1 MKRGA
6 RSAPENMAPE
16 VRRRVNSHCERKGTK
31 MRTSTLAFMLLVST
45 SLAAVAEEPK
55 SICARWTAAFNA
67 KDLNAQMALYA
78 DDALRVAPEGHQV
91 GSEAIRKGFIEG
103 YKVYSD
109 HHCKIDHSQS
119 LGKDTYYDAGTWQ
132 ITWASEKG
140 PIQIGG
146 SYSGVV
152 ADGKIKLETWNL
164 NPESVTK
171 VAAATA
177 KTN

>member
-1 MKRGA
+1 
-6 RSAPENMAPE
+6 
-16 VRRRVNSHCERKGTK
+16 
-31 MRTSTLAFMLLVST
+31 MRTSTLMFMLLVST
-45 SLAAVAEEPK
+45 SVAAFAAEEPR
-55 SICARWTAAFNA
+55 SMCARWTAAFNA

-91 GSEAIRKGFIEG
+91 GGEAIGKAFTEG

-140 PIQIGG
+140 AIQIGG
-146 SYSGVV
+146 SFSAVV

>member
-1 MKRGA
+1 
-6 RSAPENMAPE
+6 
-16 VRRRVNSHCERKGTK
+16 

-45 SLAAVAEEPK
+45 SLTAVAAEEPK
-55 SICARWTAAFNA
+55 SMCARWTAAFNA

-78 DDALRVAPEGHQV
+78 DDAIRVAPEGHQV
-91 GSEAIRKGFIEG
+91 GGEAIRKAFTEG

-109 HHCKIDHSQS
+109 HHCKIDHSRS
-119 LGKDTYYDAGTWQ
+119 LGKDAYYDAGTWQ

-146 SYSGVV
+146 SFSGVV